1 MGYPSVLTRILRAG
15 VFSVAFVFG
24 GSNAEAVTEVRPGDL
39 PGKPG
44 TIIRV
49 WPLVGGGP
57 GNSEAFR
64 ILYRSTDINGRP
76 IAVSGAIYFPAG
88 PAPAGGRNVIAWAHP
103 TTGVVPACAPSL
115 MPDNAGMLFGL
126 PQMLRRGYV
135 VVATDYPGLGTPGI
149 HPFLVGESEAR
160 AVIDSVRAA
169 RNLPRTGATNRY
181 VVWGHSQGGHASL
194 FTGQMSRRYA
204 PDLKLVGVS
213 AAAPATY
220 LGELFEADRPTST
233 GRELTSMVLYAWS
246 RFYKQSLNGVIEP
259 AAMPVFRRIATDCIE
274 SLPEFLAIDRAE
286 QPLQHEKFLIV
297 DPTEVQPWS
306 SYMARNTPG
315 KVRQTAPVFIAQG
328 TADTTVRPN
337 ITKQFA
343 IALCRQGTPV
353 HYVTMPGVSHTF
365 AAKNSVGYML
375 DWAADRFRGAPPPS
389 NCGR

>member
-126 PQMLRRGYV
+126 PQMLRRGY
-135 VVATDYPGLGTPGI
+135 
-149 HPFLVGESEAR
+149 
-160 AVIDSVRAA
+160 
-169 RNLPRTGATNRY
+169 
-181 VVWGHSQGGHASL
+181 
-194 FTGQMSRRYA
+194 
-204 PDLKLVGVS
+204 
-213 AAAPATY
+213 
-220 LGELFEADRPTST
+220 
-233 GRELTSMVLYAWS
+233 
-246 RFYKQSLNGVIEP
+246 
-259 AAMPVFRRIATDCIE
+259 
-274 SLPEFLAIDRAE
+274 
-286 QPLQHEKFLIV
+286 
-297 DPTEVQPWS
+297 
-306 SYMARNTPG
+306 
-315 KVRQTAPVFIAQG
+315 
-328 TADTTVRPN
+328 
-337 ITKQFA
+337 
-343 IALCRQGTPV
+343 
-353 HYVTMPGVSHTF
+353 
-365 AAKNSVGYML
+365 
-375 DWAADRFRGAPPPS
+375 
-389 NCGR
+389 